1 MPVRIDES
9 FPPFLKSLK
18 RLRKKFRTIDSDMAL
33 LFKVLAVEPSK
44 GDLVA
49 GMQSLLEDDQTLFK
63 VRVKT
68 VGHGKSGGPR
78 LLYLVSVDENALFPL
93 LLYLH
98 PDYSAPDIPDGKL
111 QEIVA
116 DFRSYIS

>member
-1 MPVRIDES
+1 VPFRIEAS

-33 LFKVLAVEPSK
+33 LFKVLAVEPLK
-44 GDLVA
+44 GDPAA
-49 GMQSLLEDDQTLFK
+49 GMQSLLGDDQTLFK

-98 PDYSAPDIPDGKL
+98 QDYSTPDIPDGKL

-116 DFRSYIS
+116 DFRSYLS

>member
-1 MPVRIDES
+1 
-9 FPPFLKSLK
+9 
-18 RLRKKFRTIDSDMAL
+18 MAL

-49 GMQSLLEDDQTLFK
+49 GMQSLLGGDQTLFK
-63 VRVKT
+63 IRVKT

-78 LLYLVSVDENALFPL
+78 LLYLVSDDENALFPL

-98 PDYSAPDIPDGKL
+98 QDYATPDIPDGKL

-116 DFRSYIS
+116 DFRSYLS

>member
-9 FPPFLKSLK
+9 FPPFQKSLK

-49 GMQSLLEDDQTLFK
+49 GMQSLLGEDQALFK
-63 VRVKT
+63 ARVKT

-78 LLYLVSVDENALFPL
+78 LLYLVSTGEHVLFPL
-93 LLYLH
+93 FLYLH
-98 PDYSAPDIPDGKL
+98 QDYTTPDIPDGKL
-111 QEIVA
+111 HEIVE
-116 DFRSYIS
+116 DFRSYPS